1 MVYNVSAFL
10 NNPEIAEVLTRCATL
25 RSAMQIWK
33 ADLPSM
39 RQVAMPLKE
48 KNAFYD
54 SVFSTLA
61 NLTK

>member
-25 RSAMQIWK
+25 RNAALDICYDTPGYK
-33 ADLPSM
+33 E
-39 RQVAMPLKE
+39 MPLKE